1 MTLRLNWKCGEKVAL
16 TGKNHFQC
24 RRHSMRAPARS
35 ALMAV
40 IWRASCPHP
49 IRARGSKSGN
59 AHFESTRGADPAV
72 LMRIG
77 AAQLAPTVIVIGGF
91 RLLEQNFLVRAGGRY
106 FTGDRIAADV
116 TRCKCSSLQVVGR
129 RPVTDVSGKSGLRG
143 EGIRTPS
150 LGAFDRKEKQRCKK
164 PVSYHLL
171 SHGSAGI
178 G

>member
-1 MTLRLNWKCGEKVAL
+1 MTAANFYRSRAAVFLLELQLSCNDDDIYP
-16 TGKNHFQC
+16 T
-24 RRHSMRAPARS
+24 RRN
-35 ALMAV
+35 
-40 IWRASCPHP
+40 
-49 IRARGSKSGN
+49 GSKSCN
-59 AHFESTRGADPAV
+59 TDFESTRSAGPAV
-72 LMRIG
+72 LMRID
-77 AAQLAPTVIVIGGF
+77 AAQLAPAIIVIGGF
-91 RLLEQNFLVRAGGRY
+91 CLLEQNFLVRAGGRY
-106 FTGDRIAADV
+106 FSGDRIAANV